1 MSDDIVA
8 RLRQTHRVGCN
19 CVGCEAADEI
29 ERLRREL
36 GQVSDADSWVSKVDA
51 ALLDNL
57 LNWCEWNAGDSHR
70 ALQRLVNDRARLRAE
85 VIRLRKGGC
94 ARDQTTTQF
103 CAEAERLRERC
114 NRLLHQLQEF
124 EAREAQ

>member
-1 MSDDIVA
+1 MTDDIVA
-8 RLRQTHRVGCN
+8 RLRAVLNHDRSVELLSR
-19 CVGCEAADEI
+19 EAADEI
-29 ERLRREL
+29 E
-36 GQVSDADSWVSKVDA
+36 
-51 ALLDNL
+51 
-57 LNWCEWNAGDSHR
+57 
-70 ALQRLVNDRARLRAE
+70 
-85 VIRLRKGGC
+85 RLRKGGC